1 MDTAR
6 KSPGFLH
13 LLPLKGGGEWLHMC
27 IRHKETSTYL
37 MDEVALDDLIVDA
50 LMEEDTR
57 SRLRVRDEGI
67 MVLLKAMHLRGEDM
81 ARPEDMISMRLWLTP
96 DRVISTR
103 EADVDPILEIARR
116 LAKGDGPATPGAFL
130 ADLVE
135 EHLDEVETQV
145 EMIEDDATRIAQMIG
160 SHKLEFACPN
170 MADTETRISGFLRH
184 LAPQRPVLAT
194 LSTLHH
200 PVLDGRHR
208 ARLDDGRPDA
218 GGGDLGHVLQLA
230 PDHAAHARLQP
241 QRLVGPALR
250 PASDRPH
257 PEHRDHA
264 GAGRRA
270 DRIGGRVRPQ
280 DEASRDP
287 HHGGPE
293 GPDHEGRQHAPWRP
307 AVSVERR

>member
-103 EADVDPILEIARR
+103 EADVDPILEIAAR
-116 LAKGDGPATPGAFL
+116 LAKGEGPVTSGDFL
-130 ADLVE
+130 GDLVE
-135 EHLDEVETQV
+135 EHLDEVEAQV
-145 EMIEDDATRIAQMIG
+145 EMIEDDTAQIAQLIGNHRLRPIRLRPQGRAGDRQPPHHDLREIDLGLGAGQKGDHHQPPVQIQRLEVLGDIIAPDHIEDQVRATRILQDLHIILSPVVDRVRAQLG
-160 SHKLEFACPN
+160 DGGA
-170 MADTETRISGFLRH
+170 FLVR
-184 LAPQRPVLAT
+184 
-194 LSTLHH
+194 S
-200 PVLDGRHR
+200 
-208 ARLDDGRPDA
+208 
-218 GGGDLGHVLQLA
+218 GGG
-230 PDHAAHARLQP
+230 PDPRA
-241 QRLVGPALR
+241 
-250 PASDRPH
+250 D
-257 PEHRDHA
+257 
-264 GAGRRA
+264 GAGDLDRHGA
-270 DRIGGRVRPQ
+270 D
-280 DEASRDP
+280 A
-287 HHGGPE
+287 
-293 GPDHEGRQHAPWRP
+293 
-307 AVSVERR
+307 

>member
-208 ARLDDGRPDA
+208 ARLDDGLNRLLRYLETLQNLREQIAILNDQVSRIQDRRLNRSSYVFAAAATIFLP
-218 GGGDLGHVLQLA
+218 LGFVTGMFGVNLMGLPLEDSPQGFWILTAICLGLSVGLLA
-230 PDHAAHARLQP
+230 LFR
-241 QRLVGPALR
+241 
-250 PASDRPH
+250 
-257 PEHRDHA
+257 
-264 GAGRRA
+264 
-270 DRIGGRVRPQ
+270 
-280 DEASRDP
+280 
-287 HHGGPE
+287 
-293 GPDHEGRQHAPWRP
+293 WRKWL
-307 AVSVERR
+307 

>member
-208 ARLDDGRPDA
+208 ARLDDGLNRLLRYLETLQNLREQIAILNDQVSRIQDRRLNRSSYAFAAATTIFLP
-218 GGGDLGHVLQLA
+218 LGFVTGLFVLGLYFA
-230 PDHAAHARLQP
+230 IMP
-241 QRLVGPALR
+241 
-250 PASDRPH
+250 
-257 PEHRDHA
+257 
-264 GAGRRA
+264 
-270 DRIGGRVRPQ
+270 
-280 DEASRDP
+280 
-287 HHGGPE
+287 
-293 GPDHEGRQHAPWRP
+293 
-307 AVSVERR
+307 

>member
-170 MADTETRISGFLRH
+170 MADTETRISGLLRH
-184 LAPQRPVLAT
+184 LAPQRPVLET

-208 ARLDDGRPDA
+208 ARLDDGLNRLLRYLETLQNLREQIAILNDQVSRIQDRRLNRSSYAFAAATTIFLP
-218 GGGDLGHVLQLA
+218 LGFVTGLFGVNLMGL
-230 PDHAAHARLQP
+230 PMEDSPRGFWIDHGSPARWQGHPL
-241 QRLVGPALR
+241 PA
-250 PASDRPH
+250 
-257 PEHRDHA
+257 
-264 GAGRRA
+264 
-270 DRIGGRVRPQ
+270 
-280 DEASRDP
+280 
-287 HHGGPE
+287 
-293 GPDHEGRQHAPWRP
+293 
-307 AVSVERR
+307 

>member
-208 ARLDDGRPDA
+208 ARLDDGLNRLLRYLETLQNLREQIAILNDQVSRIQDRRLNRSSYAFAAAATIFLP
-218 GGGDLGHVLQLA
+218 LGFVTGLFGVNLMGLPLEDSPQGFWILTVICLA
-230 PDHAAHARLQP
+230 LS
-241 QRLVGPALR
+241 LGLLALFR
-250 PASDRPH
+250 
-257 PEHRDHA
+257 
-264 GAGRRA
+264 
-270 DRIGGRVRPQ
+270 
-280 DEASRDP
+280 
-287 HHGGPE
+287 
-293 GPDHEGRQHAPWRP
+293 WRKWL
-307 AVSVERR
+307 